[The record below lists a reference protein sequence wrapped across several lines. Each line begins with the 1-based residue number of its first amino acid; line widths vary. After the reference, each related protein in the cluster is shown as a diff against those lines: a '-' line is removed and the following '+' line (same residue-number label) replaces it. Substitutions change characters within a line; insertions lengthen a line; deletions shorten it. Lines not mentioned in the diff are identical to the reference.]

1 MMEWHVKHLEKVV
14 LKFVTGLAEN
24 ATSWEKR
31 MNKRYGRI
39 NNVCRQINYD
49 IKQGAT
55 YEQVTLLLQRI
66 RNDSS
71 FSSLRDNHGSLERL
85 SDLDKYFNHRLARQ
99 KVGGINLPVKIF
111 FITSLSSYCDY
122 LTM

>member
-55 YEQVTLLLQRI
+55 
-66 RNDSS
+66 
-71 FSSLRDNHGSLERL
+71 
-85 SDLDKYFNHRLARQ
+85 
-99 KVGGINLPVKIF
+99 
-111 FITSLSSYCDY
+111 
-122 LTM
+122 

>member
-39 NNVCRQINYD
+39 NNVARQINYD

-55 YEQVTLLLQRI
+55 YDQVLLLLQRI

-71 FSSLRDNHGSLERL
+71 FSSLRDNNGSLERL
-85 SDLDKYFNHRLARQ
+85 GELEKYFQQR
-99 KVGGINLPVKIF
+99 PVETK
-111 FITSLSSYCDY
+111 SWWY
-122 LTM
+122 

>member
-1 MMEWHVKHLEKVV
+1 MIEWHVKHLEKVV

-55 YEQVTLLLQRI
+55 NDQVLLLLQRI

-71 FSSLRDNHGSLERL
+71 FSQLRNNNGSLERL
-85 SDLDKYFNHRLARQ
+85 GELEKHFQSN
-99 KVGGINLPVKIF
+99 P
-111 FITSLSSYCDY
+111 
-122 LTM
+122 

>member
-1 MMEWHVKHLEKVV
+1 MIEWHVKHLEKVV

-39 NNVCRQINYD
+39 NNVARQINYD

-55 YEQVTLLLQRI
+55 YDQVLLLLQRI

-71 FSSLRDNHGSLERL
+71 YSSLRDNNGSLERL
-85 SDLDKYFNHRLARQ
+85 AELEKHFQQQPLERTKWWY
-99 KVGGINLPVKIF
+99 
-111 FITSLSSYCDY
+111 
-122 LTM
+122 

>member
-39 NNVCRQINYD
+39 NNVARQINYD

-55 YEQVTLLLQRI
+55 YDQVLLLLQRI

-71 FSSLRDNHGSLERL
+71 YSSLRDNNGSLERL
-85 SDLDKYFNHRLARQ
+85 AELEKHFQQQPLERTKWWY
-99 KVGGINLPVKIF
+99 
-111 FITSLSSYCDY
+111 
-122 LTM
+122 

>member
-1 MMEWHVKHLEKVV
+1 MIQNSFPMMEWHVKHLEKVV

-39 NNVCRQINYD
+39 NNVARQINYD

-55 YEQVTLLLQRI
+55 YDQVLLLLQRI

-71 FSSLRDNHGSLERL
+71 FSSLRDNNGSLERL
-85 SDLDKYFNHRLARQ
+85 GELEKHFQQQPLERTKWWY
-99 KVGGINLPVKIF
+99 
-111 FITSLSSYCDY
+111 
-122 LTM
+122 

>member
-1 MMEWHVKHLEKVV
+1 MIDWHVKHLEKIV
-14 LKFVTGLAEN
+14 LKFVTGLSEN

-49 IKQGAT
+49 IKHGAT
-55 YEQVTLLLQRI
+55 NEQVISLLKKI

-71 FSSLRDNHGSLERL
+71 FSDLRDKNGSLERL
-85 SDLDKYFNHRLARQ
+85 GELEKYYQ
-99 KVGGINLPVKIF
+99 QQPIETK
-111 FITSLSSYCDY
+111 SWWY
-122 LTM
+122 

>member
-1 MMEWHVKHLEKVV
+1 MDSEQISMMEWHVKHLEKVV

-39 NNVCRQINYD
+39 NNVARQINYD

-55 YEQVTLLLQRI
+55 YDQVLLLLQRI

-71 FSSLRDNHGSLERL
+71 YSSLRDNNGSLERL
-85 SDLDKYFNHRLARQ
+85 AELEKHFQQQPLERTKWWY
-99 KVGGINLPVKIF
+99 
-111 FITSLSSYCDY
+111 
-122 LTM
+122 